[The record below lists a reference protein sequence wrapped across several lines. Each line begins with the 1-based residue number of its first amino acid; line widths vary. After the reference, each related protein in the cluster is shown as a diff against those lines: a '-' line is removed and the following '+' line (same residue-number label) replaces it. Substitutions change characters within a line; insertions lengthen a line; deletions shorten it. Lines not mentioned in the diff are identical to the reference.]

1 MNEKEQQFLIIV
13 QTMFLANAINRRM
26 DDPEGKERHNY
37 SASAAYMAM
46 DEALYASKRIPDELS
61 ASLAAN
67 QFASYV
73 FLHEEG
79 AKLEYWFSR

>member
-1 MNEKEQQFLIIV
+1 MSEKEQQFLIIV
-13 QTMFLANAINRRM
+13 QTMFLANAINRRV
-26 DDPEGKERHNY
+26 DDLEGKERHKY
-37 SASAAYMAM
+37 SASAAYIAM
-46 DEALYASKRIPDELS
+46 DEALYASKRIPDKLT

-79 AKLEYWFSR
+79 AKLEPWFAR